1 MIAVTED
8 KKEKRKMLPIILDVP
23 IIIDEETY
31 DETSSEIKN
40 IGNPTK
46 ADYTYWKLENVDG
59 NLILPSTAV
68 FWLFFWAETKGKK
81 KKAPQVFEKIFD
93 INYEDFA
100 KALKLARPD
109 FKTEKGERDK
119 DPVRRKL
126 KDSKKFSDETLEK
139 IIETL
144 YDTPVSSKVIN
155 ETTTEKLKY
164 QDKIARELSGLTDEE
179 VDNKIKE
186 AQGRKRKMTSITYSK
201 KRRDRYLMELYKRK
215 HHYECQFCKKQIK
228 KSNELYYI
236 EACHIKAVKD
246 DGDDNENNI
255 LVLCPNCHKEFDYG
269 KREEEKWEEN
279 IYSVTV
285 NGKEHEVKFEPFIK
299 KTTTT
304 D

>member
-23 IIIDEETY
+23 IILDKETY
-31 DETSSEIKN
+31 DETSSEIKK

-46 ADYTYWKLENVDG
+46 ADHTYWTLNEDANG

-100 KALKLARPD
+100 KALKLTRPD
-109 FKTEKGERDK
+109 FKTEKGKRDK

-126 KDSKKFSDETLEK
+126 KGVKNFSDETLEK
-139 IIETL
+139 IIEEL
-144 YDTPVSSKVIN
+144 YDTLVSSKVSNKII
-155 ETTTEKLKY
+155 TEELEY
-164 QDKIARELSGLTDEE
+164 QDKIARGLLGLTDED

-186 AQGRKRKMTSITYSK
+186 VQGRQRKMTGVSYSRK
-201 KRRDRYLMELYKRK
+201 QRDRHLMELYKRK
-215 HHYECQFCKKQIK
+215 HHYECQFCRTQIV
-228 KSNELYYI
+228 KSNGLYYI

-269 KREEEKWEEN
+269 KREKEKWEEN

-285 NGKEHEVKFEPFIK
+285 NDKNYEINF
-299 KTTTT
+299 TLL
-304 D
+304 